1 MTRLNSVVS
10 IECETNTH
18 TLTRKASGAHH
29 FVIAFVV
36 TFQMMRNGLQRRKKI
51 NQANTFLVYFMPMS
65 KIVTMIHMQ
74 TTFYNV
80 QASILSLFFNH
91 LTVVQHIGQWHRD
104 DVAPREMNANAF
116 FSFLFLLSEIFRWNL
131 IHFYM
136 HRGNNRNNRFNCL
149 KWH

>member
-80 QASILSLFFNH
+80 QASISFHFFQPFDCSPTHRPMTPWWCRAKGNEREHIFFVSLSLVRNFSLKFN
-91 LTVVQHIGQWHRD
+91 
-104 DVAPREMNANAF
+104 
-116 FSFLFLLSEIFRWNL
+116 SFLYASREQS
-131 IHFYM
+131 
-136 HRGNNRNNRFNCL
+136 
-149 KWH
+149 K